1 MFFSSGFI
9 TLLLY
14 GLQACLAAIA
24 VPSPI
29 SMSDTSLAADLLQL
43 PVTCR
48 NDNGTY
54 ERQESVQ
61 LLCSNYT
68 LNTYVI
74 IPEASPWNI

>member
-14 GLQACLAAIA
+14 GLQACLTTIA

-29 SMSDTSLAADLLQL
+29 SMSDTSLGADLLQL
-43 PVTCR
+43 PVTCS
-48 NDNGTY
+48 NDNETC
-54 ERQESVQ
+54 EQELLQ
-61 LLCSNYT
+61 LLDSNYT
-68 LNTYVI
+68 LTTYVI

>member
-14 GLQACLAAIA
+14 GLQACLTAIA

-43 PVTCR
+43 PVKR
-48 NDNGTY
+48 SNDNETY
-54 ERQESVQ
+54 EQESLQ
-61 LLCSNYT
+61 LLNSNYT
-68 LNTYVI
+68 LTTYVI